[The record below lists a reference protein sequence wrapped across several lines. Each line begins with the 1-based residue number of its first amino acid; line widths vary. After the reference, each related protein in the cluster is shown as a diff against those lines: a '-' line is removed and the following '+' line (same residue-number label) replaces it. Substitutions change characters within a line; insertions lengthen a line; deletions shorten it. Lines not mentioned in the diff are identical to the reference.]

1 MNPSRNEND
10 FDDKPFFPSNASFY
24 AKFQQDDFKKFLLH
38 DGFTIEGKNAIAK
51 YYNVFDEWDA
61 RDHDVDFVEDY
72 YKLLLLVK
80 TKSDKDNVWISFIEG
95 LHRHAAVISCLLCAK
110 FDYLNN
116 TLVPNSLQIDDFKTA
131 NIPHFKMPEDLSL
144 TPKKILLNIIN
155 KKEVPISSMLTTPMS
170 VEIYFPNKTN
180 CDLKQLMDCCKK
192 MSALISKNKRDS
204 AIKSMPQETCLNLIS
219 IMACKTS
226 TKMKNVDK
234 HIPKFNASM
243 RYQSHVQWKTFEK
256 ELIRTEDDNW
266 TGYPDLLRSNEYED
280 YCKEPFDAAKRNA
293 FLSIVSP
300 ASVKSNKSNEEKP
313 PYPLSFNRLI
323 TSIDDYDRKAK
334 TRSID
339 ASHIN
344 AYYIIPILVISM
356 TTKLKNENIYD
367 IAQKNNVEG
376 VGMIRFLTRYL
387 YGTRK
392 SPNVQLHGAIKHYC
406 PSANDTSFIQGLS
419 GIYRV
424 IPVTLF
430 LTTLYNSS
438 FMFNT
443 NSSDNLLVTA
453 LQRFDLQS
461 NVGDEVFLNT
471 MSKSI
476 ISAFFSKIEICVTLS
491 FFFNSITN
499 PLFI

>member
-1 MNPSRNEND
+1 V
-10 FDDKPFFPSNASFY
+10 K
-24 AKFQQDDFKKFLLH
+24 
-38 DGFTIEGKNAIAK
+38 GK
-51 YYNVFDEWDA
+51 
-61 RDHDVDFVEDY
+61 
-72 YKLLLLVK
+72 
-80 TKSDKDNVWISFIEG
+80 
-95 LHRHAAVISCLLCAK
+95 
-110 FDYLNN
+110 
-116 TLVPNSLQIDDFKTA
+116 
-131 NIPHFKMPEDLSL
+131 
-144 TPKKILLNIIN
+144 
-155 KKEVPISSMLTTPMS
+155 
-170 VEIYFPNKTN
+170 
-180 CDLKQLMDCCKK
+180 
-192 MSALISKNKRDS
+192 
-204 AIKSMPQETCLNLIS
+204 
-219 IMACKTS
+219 
-226 TKMKNVDK
+226 
-234 HIPKFNASM
+234 
-243 RYQSHVQWKTFEK
+243 
-256 ELIRTEDDNW
+256 
-266 TGYPDLLRSNEYED
+266 
-280 YCKEPFDAAKRNA
+280 
-293 FLSIVSP
+293 
-300 ASVKSNKSNEEKP
+300 KSNEVP
-313 PYPLSFNRLI
+313 PYLLSFKRLI
-323 TSIDDYDRKAK
+323 TSIEDYNK
-334 TRSID
+334 TTKSRSID

-392 SPNVQLHGAIKHYC
+392 SPNVQLHCAIKHYC

-491 FFFNSITN
+491 FF
-499 PLFI
+499 